1 MKKSIFGK
9 KLKRD
14 KNERTALFKSL
25 ISALVLEESI
35 KTTEAKAKAIKPEI
49 DKLVTHAKKGTNAS
63 MRKIHGSLSHI
74 ALDRFVSHVAPRF
87 KDRNGGYT
95 RIIKLGGRVGDEAKM
110 VILEWV
116 EKSDVEYIK
125 PVKEKVVKKV
135 NKVKAKAKLDTKE
148 KVVKKPVAK
157 KTVKTIKK
165 SK

>member
-25 ISALVLEESI
+25 ISALVLNESI

-63 MRKIHGSLSHI
+63 MQKIHGSLSHI
-74 ALDRFVSHVAPRF
+74 ALDRFISHVAPRF

-95 RIIKLGGRVGDEAKM
+95 RIIKIGGRVGDEAKM

-116 EKSDVEYIK
+116 EKSDAPY
-125 PVKEKVVKKV
+125 VKQ
-135 NKVKAKAKLDTKE
+135 VKAK
-148 KVVKKPVAK
+148 KVK
-157 KTVKTIKK
+157 KTVKKETKVKKVKEVKVSKKTIKK
-165 SK
+165 AVKKTK

>member
-14 KNERTALFKSL
+14 TNERKALFKSL
-25 ISALVLEESI
+25 MTSLVLKESI
-35 KTTEAKAKAIKPEI
+35 RTTEAKAKAIKPEI
-49 DKLVTHAKKGTNAS
+49 DKMVTHAKKGTNAS
-63 MRKIHGSLSHI
+63 MQKIHGSLSHI
-74 ALDRFVSHVAPRF
+74 ALDKFISNVAPRF

-116 EKSDVEYIK
+116 EKSDVPYQK
-125 PVKEKVVKKV
+125 PVKVKK
-135 NKVKAKAKLDTKE
+135 E
-148 KVVKKPVAK
+148 K
-157 KTVKTIKK
+157 KTVKTTSKTKAKTVKAKPKALKAVKKATKK

>member
-14 KNERTALFKSL
+14 TNERKALFKSL
-25 ISALVLEESI
+25 ITSLVLKESI
-35 KTTEAKAKAIKPEI
+35 RTTEAKAKAIKPEI

-63 MRKIHGSLSHI
+63 LQKIHGSLSHI
-74 ALDRFVSHVAPRF
+74 ALDKFISNVTPRF

-95 RIIKLGGRVGDEAKM
+95 RIIKIGGRVGDEAKM

-116 EKSDVEYIK
+116 EKSEVPYQK
-125 PVKEKVVKKV
+125 PVKVKKEKKTV
-135 NKVKAKAKLDTKE
+135 KTTSKTKAKTVK
-148 KVVKKPVAK
+148 KKPVAK
-157 KTVKTIKK
+157 KAVKKVTKK

>member
-14 KNERTALFKSL
+14 TNERKALFKSL
-25 ISALVLEESI
+25 MTSLVLKESI
-35 KTTEAKAKAIKPEI
+35 RTTESKAKAIKPEI
-49 DKLVTHAKKGTNAS
+49 DKMVTHAKKGTNAS
-63 MRKIHGSLSHI
+63 MQKIHGSLSHI
-74 ALDRFVSHVAPRF
+74 ALDKFVSNVAPRF

-116 EKSDVEYIK
+116 EKSDVPYQK
-125 PVKEKVVKKV
+125 PVKIKK
-135 NKVKAKAKLDTKE
+135 E
-148 KVVKKPVAK
+148 K
-157 KTVKTIKK
+157 KTVKTTSKTKAKTVKSKPKALKAVKKATKK

>member
-14 KNERTALFKSL
+14 TNERKALFKSL
-25 ISALVLEESI
+25 MTSLVLKESI
-35 KTTEAKAKAIKPEI
+35 RTTEAKAKAIKPEI
-49 DKLVTHAKKGTNAS
+49 DKMVTHAKKGTNAS
-63 MRKIHGSLSHI
+63 MQKIHGSLSHI
-74 ALDRFVSHVAPRF
+74 ALDKFVSNVAPRF

-116 EKSDVEYIK
+116 EKSEVPYQK
-125 PVKEKVVKKV
+125 PVKVKK
-135 NKVKAKAKLDTKE
+135 E
-148 KVVKKPVAK
+148 R
-157 KTVKTIKK
+157 KTVKTTSKTKAKTVKSKPKALKAVKKATKK